1 MKYNI
6 GDLLL
11 WKTTEEISY
20 ITDIWLDYNKQAYYT
35 IQIYNTQYQK
45 YFTESI
51 GEERIK
57 VLIEFGS
64 IEHYPVRQKEI
75 KYMKYNIGDVVLT
88 ISDERIPNKFR
99 NKVGIIL
106 EVGNRFN
113 SKFPEDRYTYRIL
126 LCGMKDELRYGQG
139 ITWMTECSVR
149 EVIYKS
155 EE

>member
-20 ITDIWLDYNKQAYYT
+20 ITDIWIDYNKQAYYT

-75 KYMKYNIGDVVLT
+75 KYMKYNIGDIILT
-88 ISDERIPNKFR
+88 ISDERIPKKFR

-106 EVGNRFN
+106 AHNDMGSRG
-113 SKFPEDRYTYRIL
+113 YTYRIL

-139 ITWMTECSVR
+139 ITWMTECSVE